1 MSFPHNKAFFVP
13 SRPFHEHALHLLQV
27 HCRKNISWK
36 ESDLTIFFSGEQ
48 KQSKSLFKGPHDQ
61 ALKIKCRMRIVSD
74 TLPKSDSCGVTE
86 M

>member
-36 ESDLTIFFSGEQ
+36 ESDLTIFFQEN
-48 KQSKSLFKGPHDQ
+48 KNRVSLSLKGHM
-61 ALKIKCRMRIVSD
+61 IKH
-74 TLPKSDSCGVTE
+74 
-86 M
+86 